1 MFNNNLNEPS
11 DDKQTAIEH
20 EYIILHYVQTG
31 YLDRTDAI
39 KKFKKFND
47 SHPEYALPMQ
57 AGAKASGSAIQIEL
71 APDNVII
78 GNLNQQLFYLAGK
91 NLLGG
96 QKNG

>member
-1 MFNNNLNEPS
+1 
-11 DDKQTAIEH
+11 
-20 EYIILHYVQTG
+20 
-31 YLDRTDAI
+31 
-39 KKFKKFND
+39 
-47 SHPEYALPMQ
+47 MQ

-91 NLLGG
+91 NLLEG